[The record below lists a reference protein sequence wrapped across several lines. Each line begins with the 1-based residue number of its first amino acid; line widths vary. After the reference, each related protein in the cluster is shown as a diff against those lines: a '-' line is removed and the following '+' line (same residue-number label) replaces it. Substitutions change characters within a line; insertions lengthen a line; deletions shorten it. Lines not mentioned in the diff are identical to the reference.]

1 LSRLSLC
8 SLTIPLEVNSFAM
21 AIDTSRFG
29 KVLLEADGVDDETL
43 SDEPFAGLDMRAA
56 HCFGYRVPKERSWKF
71 LAD

>member
-1 LSRLSLC
+1 
-8 SLTIPLEVNSFAM
+8 M

-29 KVLLEADGVDDETL
+29 KTLLEADDVDGETL